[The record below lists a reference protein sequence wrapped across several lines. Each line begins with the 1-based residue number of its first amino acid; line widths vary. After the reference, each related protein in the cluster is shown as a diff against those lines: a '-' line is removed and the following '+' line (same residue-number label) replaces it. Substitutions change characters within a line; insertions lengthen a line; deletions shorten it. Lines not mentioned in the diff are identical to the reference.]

1 MRPGL
6 SIVIPIYNVE
16 RYLDKCVQSVRDQ
29 THRDIEVI
37 LVDDGS
43 PDGCGA
49 LCDGYARLDPRIRVI
64 HKENGGLSDAR
75 NAGLDAARGEYVLF
89 LDADD
94 YITSD
99 ACGRLAAFAG
109 QGTDIIVG
117 DGLCEGGENRLRH
130 DFECPICDGPAFLKT
145 ALANDAMPM
154 AAWLYMYRRAF
165 LEENRLRFKKGILHE
180 DEQFTPRA
188 FLAAKRVANSHV
200 CFYRYVI
207 REGSITTGRDL
218 RKNARDLYST
228 CRELLAIYDRL
239 PDETLR
245 RLLTDSL
252 VSKYL
257 SLFQSGRLYRHGR
270 EFCPRAFLLRNARR
284 PKTRLK
290 AMLFCLSPRL
300 YWHINHLSK
309 GK

>member
-1 MRPGL
+1 MRF
-6 SIVIPIYNVE
+6 SIIVPIYKVE
-16 RYLDKCVQSVRDQ
+16 DCLPACVRSVLEQ
-29 THRDIEVI
+29 TCGDFELI

-49 LCDGYARLDPRIRVI
+49 LCDGYARLDSRVRVI

-94 YITSD
+94 YITGD
-99 ACGRLAAFAG
+99 ACARLAAFSDREP
-109 QGTDIIVG
+109 DIIVG
-117 DGLCEGGENRLRH
+117 DGLCVGGENRLLH
-130 DFECPICDGPAFLKT
+130 DFACPMCDGPAFLKT
-145 ALANDAMPM
+145 ALSKDAMPM
-154 AAWLYMYRRAF
+154 AAWLYVYRRGF

-188 FLAAKRVANSHV
+188 FLAAKRVINSRV

-218 RKNARDLYST
+218 RKNARDLYGT
-228 CRELLAIYDRL
+228 CRELLEIYKRIPDDR
-239 PDETLR
+239 LR

-270 EFCPRAFLLRNARR
+270 EYCPRTFLLRNARL

-290 AMLFCLSPRL
+290 ALLFGLSPRL
-300 YWHINHLSK
+300 YWHINHLLK
-309 GK
+309 GKK